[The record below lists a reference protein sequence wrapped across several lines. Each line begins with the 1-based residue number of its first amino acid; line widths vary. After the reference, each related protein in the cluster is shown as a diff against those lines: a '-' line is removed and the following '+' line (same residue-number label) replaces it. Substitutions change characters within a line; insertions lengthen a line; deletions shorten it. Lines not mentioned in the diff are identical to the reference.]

1 MVAEGVEN
9 EAALTELAR
18 LGCDVA
24 QGYHI
29 SKPLPAEQ
37 LTGWLH
43 TRIQPQ
49 PAQPDVAPVM
59 GTPS

>member
-1 MVAEGVEN
+1 LNVCGTSIV
-9 EAALTELAR
+9 TSSQLAR
-18 LGCDVA
+18 LGCDLV

-37 LTGWLH
+37 LTGWLQA
-43 TRIQPQ
+43 RSQQPMRSN
-49 PAQPDVAPVM
+49 VAPVM